1 MFLQLSS
8 YSGDAQHSMH
18 TFTVHNYII
27 TKVYSVNTTSVQN
40 SAVYQPSYIPVL
52 PIHHDLLHWT
62 LLNLPALNTLLLYTE
77 LQNTEHTAMNF
88 TATQAE

>member
-8 YSGDAQHSMH
+8 YRADDQHSAH
-18 TFTVHNYII
+18 TFTVQNYIV
-27 TKVYSVNTTSVQN
+27 TQLQSVNTTSVQN
-40 SAVYQPSYIPVL
+40 NAEYQPSYIPVL
-52 PIHHDLLHWT
+52 PIHQDLLHWT

-77 LQNTEHTAMNF
+77 LQNTEHTAKN